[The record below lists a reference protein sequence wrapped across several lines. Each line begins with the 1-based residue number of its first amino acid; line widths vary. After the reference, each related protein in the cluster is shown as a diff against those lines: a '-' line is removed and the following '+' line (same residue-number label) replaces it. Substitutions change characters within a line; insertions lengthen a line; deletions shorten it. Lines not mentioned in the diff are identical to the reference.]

1 MTRTTHHHGGRKR
14 FWIALFALL
23 MLGVGSWA
31 VTGCGGDDDDNG
43 GSATANSSGSE
54 KLSGKVLRR
63 VLVIVGGAALA
74 GFAVFELSMRWE
86 ESLVVGRSG
95 EGLLASSL

>member
-1 MTRTTHHHGGRKR
+1 MWSLDATCHDRVA
-14 FWIALFALL
+14 IIILL
-23 MLGVGSWA
+23 IVSGSTAVLLGEVGSL
-31 VTGCGGDDDDNG
+31 
-43 GSATANSSGSE
+43 SSE

-74 GFAVFELSMRWE
+74 GFAVFELSMCWE
-86 ESLVVGRSG
+86 EPLVVGRSG